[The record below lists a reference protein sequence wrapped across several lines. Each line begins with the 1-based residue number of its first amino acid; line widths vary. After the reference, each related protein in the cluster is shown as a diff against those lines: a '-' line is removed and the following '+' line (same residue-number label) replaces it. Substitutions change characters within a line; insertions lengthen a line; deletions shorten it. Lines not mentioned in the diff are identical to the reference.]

1 LLQVCYFYGPS
12 SLSGVIVV
20 LKKVS
25 GVVYKIILP
34 DEPMADLTGGW
45 FIAVGPEYY
54 MIFNRRDL

>member
-1 LLQVCYFYGPS
+1 M
-12 SLSGVIVV
+12 IVV